1 MIRAAE
7 RVFSGEK
14 YAMTGAANWFDRA
27 MLRLAERLL
36 RNNIRFR
43 GFVYTRVREFAPTRS
58 RKCDKYATLGQNPGQ
73 YTATMRRKLCAVI
86 DQMLT
91 LSATRPASQ
100 RVGLSEVPGNQ
111 GWAGLRARGTQM
123 SRIRSSF
130 ALLAGC
136 AVALGFGGTAALA
149 ADMGL
154 PTKAAPMVAAAPP
167 PLDIHGFVEFDWEST
182 LINPNGQVL
191 GTHGA
196 EFDGRGPELD
206 GLPRRRL
213 DQLNHRRRPRRGGL
227 GQRLPGR
234 LGAGLP
240 DGQWQLLRLGRC
252 GHRVSH
258 VLEFLDVERTV
269 HDGHFPGR
277 RRNRLRCSPPA
288 AGLATGSG
296 LCRSTN

>member
-7 RVFSGEK
+7 SVFSGEK
-14 YAMTGAANWFDRA
+14 HAMTSAANGFDRA

-91 LSATRPASQ
+91 LTVTRPASQ

-123 SRIRSSF
+123 SRIRSSLT
-130 ALLAGC
+130 LLAGC

-196 EFDGRGPELD
+196 EFDGRGPQLD

-213 DQLNHRRRPRRGGL
+213 DQLSHPRRPGRGGL
-227 GQRLPGR
+227 DQRIPGR
-234 LGAGLP
+234 LGS
-240 DGQWQLLRLGRC
+240 QC
-252 GHRVSH
+252 
-258 VLEFLDVERTV
+258 
-269 HDGHFPGR
+269 
-277 RRNRLRCSPPA
+277 A
-288 AGLATGSG
+288 A
-296 LCRSTN
+296 RSTATSSTWSARSPRQSRSGISGR